1 MSDNSTD
8 PSATQN
14 PPATPAAPPAA
25 PANPPAATP
34 SKAGDL
40 PDEALRQRLERE
52 RAKGGEEA
60 VQAMLSKLGVT
71 SEADISAALT
81 AFKAAQDAAKTT
93 EEKLAELN
101 LVKEQISAKTAQYET
116 IIKARATAELS
127 ELTEEQTNAVK
138 AIAGEDPAQQL
149 KAIDALKPTWKQSA
163 SAPKPAPPAPPADTA
178 PARAAAPDAT
188 NQSPPDHKAVWE
200 AMQKTN
206 PFAAAAYYQKHRT
219 EIFPSQ

>member
-14 PPATPAAPPAA
+14 PPATPAAPPTAPAA
-25 PANPPAATP
+25 PAAAPP
-34 SKAGDL
+34 KAGDL

-127 ELTEEQTNAVK
+127 ELTDEQTNAVK
-138 AIAGEDPAQQL
+138 AIAGDDPAQQL
-149 KAIDALKPTWKQSA
+149 KAIDALKPTWKQGPTA
-163 SAPKPAPPAPPADTA
+163 APEPAPPAPPADTA